1 MFIEVREIHIS
12 VGSKVFSFKLPPEFT
27 WFAFPQ
33 LIHVYTL
40 LSVILSFPFRTAIF
54 IVPFFF
60 RVDHVC
66 APHF

>member
-33 LIHVYTL
+33 IIHVYTF
-40 LSVILSFPFRTAIF
+40 LSFILPFPFRTAIF
-54 IVPFFF
+54 IGPSFF
-60 RVDHVC
+60 V
-66 APHF
+66 